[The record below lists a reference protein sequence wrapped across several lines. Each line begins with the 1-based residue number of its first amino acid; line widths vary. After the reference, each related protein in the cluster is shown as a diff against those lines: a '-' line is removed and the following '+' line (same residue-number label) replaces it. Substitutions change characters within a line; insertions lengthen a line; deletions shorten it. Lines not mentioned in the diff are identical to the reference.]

1 MSEKRKLV
9 LYSGG
14 MDSTHI
20 LRQLVSN
27 KEPFDVLYV
36 HTAVHPLKKKKEL
49 EVREKFLAS
58 IRQKEDYPW
67 SVREYEC
74 ELDWWNCCKKGDR
87 LIPHWNQPQTW
98 AVAAARAFNPER
110 HSALVVGYLM
120 EETGKL
126 PIIKQLWSA
135 MSQLSWGEEF
145 PLEVPLAYLSKE
157 QILRDSPDNVFETTW
172 VCECPIERETIHR
185 CGNCAPCR
193 RMDAAFLTKG
203 VTNHNIKR
211 LKAWNAQLERPEEA
225 NLSAAYFEQKYEE
238 SNARELIRSPFPS
251 ISSEAEY
258 CALTST
264 YG

>member
-1 MSEKRKLV
+1 
-9 LYSGG
+9 

-36 HTAVHPLKKKKEL
+36 HTAIHHLKKKKEL

-67 SVREYEC
+67 PVREYEC

-98 AVAAARAFNPER
+98 TVAAARAFNPER
-110 HSALVVGYLM
+110 HNALVVGYLI
-120 EETGKL
+120 EETSEL
-126 PIIKQLWSA
+126 PLVKQLWEA
-135 MSQLSWGEEF
+135 MCQLSWGESF
-145 PLEVPLAYLSKE
+145 PLEVPLSHHAKE
-157 QILRDSPDNVFETTW
+157 RVLRDSPDDVFETTW

-185 CGNCAPCR
+185 CGNCVPCR
-193 RMDAAFLTKG
+193 RLDAAFLTNG
-203 VTNHNIKR
+203 VAGYNIER
-211 LKAWNAQLERPEEA
+211 LRAWNAQLEHPEKA
-225 NLSAAYFEQKYEE
+225 HLTVAYFEHRYKEADTCQAQLKTEAE
-238 SNARELIRSPFPS
+238 TV
-251 ISSEAEY
+251 SEAEY